1 MMARGTRP
9 GLRPMEDIHNRNEG
23 KGLMGLDPIFLR
35 RENETY
41 CAVEKSNPRILGRK
55 NSRGRWNYPKD
66 KLRSQEK
73 WHAI

>member
-23 KGLMGLDPIFLR
+23 KGLMGLDPLFPR
-35 RENETY
+35 REDKTH
-41 CAVEKSNPRILGRK
+41 CATGRLR
-55 NSRGRWNYPKD
+55 SRVKTAEEEGIAQKQP
-66 KLRSQEK
+66 RSQEK